1 MWKFLKYVLAAF
13 LGVAVFFIVLIFFLA
28 GMAAAAAGGEDK
40 SAKVEP
46 NSILKLDLN
55 YDIPEK
61 STDNPLAGFDIATMS
76 SKKAVGLYEVIAAIR
91 KAKTDG
97 NIKGIYLPM
106 GVNMN
111 GLATLDAIRNELTD
125 FKKSGKFIVAFGDMA
140 NQKSYYLATAA
151 DKIMLNPSGGLE
163 LTGFGREIMYYK
175 NALDKLGIQVQEF
188 HCGSFKSAI
197 EPFVRS
203 NMSDANREQMTF
215 IYKDISNGFL
225 TNMAQ
230 ARKMDTASLNDIINN
245 LKSFIPEQALSLKL
259 VDQLAYKDEL
269 YTFLKSKLGI
279 DKKEDLNIVN
289 IATYADGVKS
299 DFESSNKIAIL
310 VADGEIKDGKSEDG
324 TIGGDDFA
332 EQIKKLREDDK
343 VKAIVLRI
351 NSPGGSA
358 LASDIMWRELMVTK
372 KEKPIIVS
380 FGDVAASGGYFI
392 ATPAERIF
400 AQPNSITGSIGVF
413 GLIPNIKN
421 MLNDKLGVTTDQV
434 EINKHGAFN
443 LVTNPF
449 DEEERNVI
457 QRNIERTYA
466 QFKQRVADGRK
477 MDTAAVEKIA
487 QGRVWTGNQAI
498 ANGLVDEIGT
508 LDDAIKYAAK
518 KANLKDYRIKLY
530 PQEKSLQEQIAE
542 SFGAAK
548 QNMIKEELGQTYP
561 VYKTL
566 KMLEN
571 TATVQMRLPYVW
583 E

>member
-175 NALDKLGIQVQEF
+175 NALDKLGIQIQEF

-289 IATYADGVKS
+289 IATYADGIKS

-457 QRNIERTYA
+457 QHNIERTYA

-477 MDTAAVEKIA
+477 MDTATVEKIA

>member
-111 GLATLDAIRNELTD
+111 GLATLDAIRNELID

-269 YTFLKSKLGI
+269 YTFLKSKVGI

-289 IATYADGVKS
+289 IATYADGIKS
-299 DFESSNKIAIL
+299 DFESSNKIAVL

>member
-91 KAKTDG
+91 KAKSDG

-289 IATYADGVKS
+289 IATYADGIKS
-299 DFESSNKIAIL
+299 DFESSNKIAVL

-457 QRNIERTYA
+457 QHNIERTYA

>member
-1 MWKFLKYVLAAF
+1 MWKFLKYVLATF
-13 LGVAVFFIVLIFFLA
+13 LGIAVFFIVLIFFLI
-28 GMAAAAAGGEDK
+28 GMAAAAGGEDK
-40 SAKVEP
+40 STKVEP

-91 KAKTDG
+91 KAKSDG

-269 YTFLKSKLGI
+269 YTFLKSKVGI
-279 DKKEDLNIVN
+279 DKKEELNFVN
-289 IATYADGVKS
+289 IATYADGIKS

-561 VYKTL
+561 VYKTM